1 MIRRRFLLLLAAIA
15 VSQSSCVAP
24 IRVKVVDPPPPD
36 HRISDTALE
45 GYRKLS
51 AKDPLAAAG
60 RLLDGIRACQNRV
73 AKGEPGA
80 VGDYNYL
87 VARFVTQLERAGVE
101 PWGANYELRGNSTV
115 YQLTGRDPSG
125 FGIGDRELLPT
136 DRLEFAGKYSVPE
149 RILKNGVGAPVVS
162 ADRTKVD
169 YIHMREGMEARYRA
183 ATALVRI
190 DGTRATLELLDPFAV
205 ERVSFAGKTR
215 TVAMDYSSTVSLAVS
230 RDRVDKLGFARAL
243 NPQRYAGTARLTFA
257 QPYDPQRIPVLL
269 VHGLND
275 TPATWLPMYLGLI
288 QDPEIRDRYQ
298 FWVFSYPSGYPFPY
312 SAGLLRKELDR
323 VNAAHPDHKDIVI
336 VGHSMGGMISRMMV
350 CDSED
355 TIWRGMFGKPP
366 AETKITGS
374 SRKLLEE
381 ALLFN
386 ARSEIDRAIFI
397 CAPHRGSDLATNWIG
412 RLGSRLVRAP
422 QLISDVTT
430 TAINLVTVDPAGLQ
444 LQRAPNSID
453 TLAPNNRMVRATAAL
468 HIRDSIPYHSIMGDR
483 GKGDTPDSSD
493 GVVAYWSSHLD
504 GAVSEKV
511 VPYHHSSHQHPD
523 AIAEVRRILKMHAAG
538 R

>member
-1 MIRRRFLLLLAAIA
+1 MIRHRLLLLLAAA
-15 VSQSSCVAP
+15 AFSQGSCVAP
-24 IRVKVVDPPPPD
+24 IRVEVVDPPPPD
-36 HRISDTALE
+36 HRISEAALE

-80 VGDYNYL
+80 VADYNYL

-101 PWGANYELRGNSTV
+101 PWGAAIELRGNSTV

-125 FGIGDRELLPT
+125 FGSGDRELLPT
-136 DRLEFAGKYSVPE
+136 DRLEFAGKYAIPE
-149 RILKNGVGAPVVS
+149 PVVKEGIGAPVVS
-162 ADRTKVD
+162 ADRTEIDFTRMK
-169 YIHMREGMEARYRA
+169 EGLEARYRSV
-183 ATALVRI
+183 TALVRI
-190 DGTRATLELLDPFAV
+190 DGPRATLELLDPFAV

-230 RDRVDKLGFARAL
+230 RDRVDKLGIARAL
-243 NPQRYAGTARLTFA
+243 NPQRYASTERLTFA
-257 QPYDPQRIPVLL
+257 QPYDPKRIPVLL

-312 SAGLLRKELDR
+312 SASLLRRELER
-323 VNAAHPDHKDIVI
+323 VKNSHPDHKDIVI

-350 CDSED
+350 CDSGD
-355 TIWRGMFGKPP
+355 SIWRDLFGKPP
-366 AETKITGS
+366 AETKIPGA

-381 ALLFN
+381 ALVFN
-386 ARSEIDRAIFI
+386 ARGEISRAIFI

-422 QLISDVTT
+422 QLISDVTS
-430 TAINLVTVDPAGLQ
+430 TAINVLTVDPAGLQ

-468 HIRDSIPYHSIMGDR
+468 RIRDSIPYHSIMGDR

-504 GAVSEKV
+504 GAVSEKI
-511 VPYHHSSHQHPD
+511 VPFHHSSHQHPD
-523 AIAEVRRILKMHAAG
+523 AIAEVERILKLHAAG